1 MRVVI
6 QSLTFQR
13 AQKFQRA
20 EYIDLRPDE
29 YVKLG
34 SFANRQP
41 IRLPYDF
48 DKISTILTIPPFWG
62 VTTTRRGS

>member
-1 MRVVI
+1 MRVGI
-6 QSLTFQR
+6 QSHT
-13 AQKFQRA
+13 FQRA
-20 EYIDLRPDE
+20 EYIDPRADE
-29 YVKLG
+29 YVNLG
-34 SFANRQP
+34 SFANSQL